1 MKKILV
7 MIFALMSVGMT
18 AAVSLVVKPLSG
30 EECMT
35 ALGLIGKITFAG
47 DSMYV
52 YDNDGEAVYG
62 ELVKNIQH
70 IRFADEE
77 TSSPTDV
84 ENTQEWGGVS
94 LKVYPNPTLD
104 VLHVENASGEMVR
117 LYNTNGQLMQMAR
130 VENGKVEMDM
140 SGCATGNYILL
151 CGTEAFRVVKQ

>member
-7 MIFALMSVGMT
+7 MIFALMSIDMT

-70 IRFADEE
+70 IRFADGE

-104 VLHVENASGEMVR
+104 VLLVENVSGEMVR
-117 LYNTNGQLMQMAR
+117 LYNSNGQLVHQLR
-130 VENGKVEMDM
+130 VRDGKVEMNM

-151 CGTEAFRVVKQ
+151 CGNEAFQVLKK

>member
-1 MKKILV
+1 
-7 MIFALMSVGMT
+7 MIFALMSIGMT

-70 IRFADEE
+70 IRFADGE

-117 LYNTNGQLMQMAR
+117 LYNSNGQLVHQLR
-130 VENGKVEMDM
+130 VRDGKVEMNM

-151 CGTEAFRVVKQ
+151 CGNEAFQVLKK

>member
-1 MKKILV
+1 MRKILV
-7 MIFALMSVGMT
+7 MIFALMSIGMT

-70 IRFADEE
+70 IRFADGE

-104 VLHVENASGEMVR
+104 VLHVENASEEMVR
-117 LYNTNGQLMQMAR
+117 LYNSNGQLVHQLR
-130 VENGKVEMDM
+130 VRDGKVEMNM

-151 CGTEAFRVVKQ
+151 CGNEAFQVLKK

>member
-1 MKKILV
+1 
-7 MIFALMSVGMT
+7 MIFALMSIGMT

-70 IRFADEE
+70 IRFADGE

-94 LKVYPNPTLD
+94 LKAYPNPTLD

-117 LYNTNGQLMQMAR
+117 LYNSNGQLVHQLR
-130 VENGKVEMDM
+130 VRDGKVEMNM

-151 CGTEAFRVVKQ
+151 CGNEAFQVLKK

>member
-1 MKKILV
+1 
-7 MIFALMSVGMT
+7 MIFALMSIGMT

-30 EECMT
+30 EECV
-35 ALGLIGKITFAG
+35 AELSRIGKITFVG

-52 YDNDGEAVYG
+52 YDNEGVAVYG
-62 ELVKNIQH
+62 DLVKNVHH
-70 IRFADEE
+70 IRFADGQ

-117 LYNTNGQLMQMAR
+117 LYNSNGQLVHQLR
-130 VENGKVEMDM
+130 VRDGKVEMNM

-151 CGTEAFRVVKQ
+151 CGNEAFQVLKK

>member
-70 IRFADEE
+70 IRFADGE

-104 VLHVENASGEMVR
+104 VLHVENASGEMAR
-117 LYNTNGQLMQMAR
+117 LYNSNGQLVHQLR
-130 VENGKVEMDM
+130 VRDGKVEMNM

-151 CGTEAFRVVKQ
+151 CGNEAFQVLKK

>member
-1 MKKILV
+1 
-7 MIFALMSVGMT
+7 MIFALMSIGMT

-70 IRFADEE
+70 IRFADGE

-84 ENTQEWGGVS
+84 ENTQEWGGVN

-117 LYNTNGQLMQMAR
+117 LYNSNGQLVHQLR
-130 VENGKVEMDM
+130 VRDGKVEMNM

-151 CGTEAFRVVKQ
+151 CGNEAFQVLKK

>member
-1 MKKILV
+1 
-7 MIFALMSVGMT
+7 MIFALMSIGMT

-70 IRFADEE
+70 IRFADGE

-117 LYNTNGQLMQMAR
+117 LYNSNGQLVHQLCVR
-130 VENGKVEMDM
+130 DGKVEMNM

-151 CGTEAFRVVKQ
+151 CGNEAFQVLKK

>member
-1 MKKILV
+1 
-7 MIFALMSVGMT
+7 MIFALMSIGMT

-70 IRFADEE
+70 IHFADGE

-117 LYNTNGQLMQMAR
+117 LYNSNGQLVHQLR
-130 VENGKVEMDM
+130 VRDGKVEMNM

-151 CGTEAFRVVKQ
+151 CGNEAFQVLKK